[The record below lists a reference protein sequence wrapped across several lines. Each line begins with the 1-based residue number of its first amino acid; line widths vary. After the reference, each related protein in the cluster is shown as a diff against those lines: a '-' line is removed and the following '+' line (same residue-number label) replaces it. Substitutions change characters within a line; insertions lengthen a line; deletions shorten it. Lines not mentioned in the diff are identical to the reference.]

1 MSLPAAYV
9 GVIILWSTTPLAIQ
23 WSGDGT
29 GFLFGV
35 ASRMTIG
42 AAVAL
47 LLVRLLRVVMPWH
60 GKARETYVASGLGIY
75 AAMLCVYWAAQYI
88 PSGWI
93 SVLFGLSP
101 IITGVM
107 ATLWLDE
114 RAFTPAKLGGMLLG
128 LVGLVV
134 IFGTGLDQGAEVIY
148 GILAM
153 LLSVT
158 FHSLSSVWVKRIDA
172 GLNGLTV
179 SAGGLMV
186 CVPLFLLTW
195 VAAGTEWPQQVPLRA
210 GLSIV
215 YLAIFGSVLG
225 FALYYYVLRQVEASR
240 VALIALVTPVT
251 ALLLGNVLNG
261 EPVSVP
267 VYLGAVLILF
277 GLGIYEWGGRRMANA
292 VVEE

>member
-134 IFGTGLDQGAEVIY
+134 IFGTGLDQGTEVIY

-186 CVPLFLLTW
+186 SVPLFLLTW
-195 VAAGTEWPQQVPLRA
+195 VAAGTEWPQHVPLRA

-261 EPVSVP
+261 EPVSAP
-267 VYLGAVLILF
+267 
-277 GLGIYEWGGRRMANA
+277 R
-292 VVEE
+292 